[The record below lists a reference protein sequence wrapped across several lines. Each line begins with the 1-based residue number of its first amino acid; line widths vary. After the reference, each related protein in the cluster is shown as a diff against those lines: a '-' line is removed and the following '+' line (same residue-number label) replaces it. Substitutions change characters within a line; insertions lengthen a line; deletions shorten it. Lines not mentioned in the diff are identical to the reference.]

1 MVAEFQITLKIVL
14 NALHSSKMRL
24 SRIMH
29 IQADLLN
36 GVCYIWTGEGEILQ
50 STNNTAI
57 LCGVGHRSTISRQL
71 GVSINGRTARLAV
84 THTCPI
90 QNIQRILQLCEK
102 QTIISTLN

>member
-1 MVAEFQITLKIVL
+1 MVAEFQITLKIAL

-36 GVCYIWTGEGEILQ
+36 DICYIWMGEGEILQ
-50 STNNTAI
+50 STNNTAV

-84 THTCPI
+84 TYTCMI
-90 QNIQRILQLCEK
+90 QNI
-102 QTIISTLN
+102 

>member
-1 MVAEFQITLKIVL
+1 MVAEFQITLKIAL
-14 NALHSSKMRL
+14 NALRSSKMRL

-84 THTCPI
+84 TYTCTI
-90 QNIQRILQLCEK
+90 QNI
-102 QTIISTLN
+102 